1 MREKYLLKLTPD
13 DFFLLFPIPRESLF
27 HSSVNEHDEF
37 IEETKNLIPSDATK
51 IELH

>member
-27 HSSVNEHDEF
+27 HSSVNEHDAF
-37 IEETKNLIPSDATK
+37 FEETINLIPNDATK
-51 IELH
+51 FELY